1 VTTNPWLDIP
11 LADYEAHMALPQVA
25 QASLLADIFGTLL
38 REQIPASVAVL
49 GCAGGNGFERIDPAA
64 TERVVG
70 VDINPSYV
78 RELRLRF
85 QGCFGWL
92 DAICV
97 DLDGEGPRCAPVE
110 LAYAA
115 LLFEY
120 VEVPVVLARLAV
132 LVVPGGVLGTVVQ
145 LPNPTVPVVTPSPY
159 TSLGALSE
167 RLRLVPP
174 DQLRAWALRVGFCEC
189 RRRELTAAGGK
200 RFCAQVF
207 RRESIGEEEP
217 WTTT

>member
-1 VTTNPWLDIP
+1 MTNPWLGIP
-11 LADYEAHMALPQVA
+11 LADYEEHMALPQVA
-25 QASLLADIFGTLL
+25 QASFLADIFGTLL

-49 GCAGGNGFERIDPAA
+49 GCAGGGGFERIDPAA

-70 VDINPSYV
+70 VDINPTYL
-78 RELRLRF
+78 RELRSRF
-85 QGCFGWL
+85 QGRFGWL
-92 DAICV
+92 ETICGDLEGETVRFESV
-97 DLDGEGPRCAPVE
+97 D

-120 VEVPVVLARLAV
+120 VEVPAVLARLSR

-145 LPNPTVPVVTPSPY
+145 LPDPSVPVVTPSPY
-159 TSLGALSE
+159 TSLRALSE

-174 DQLRAWALRVGFCEC
+174 DQLRAWALRVGFCE
-189 RRRELTAAGGK
+189 RARRELTAAGGR

-207 RRESIGEEEP
+207 RRESSGEEEP

>member
-1 VTTNPWLDIP
+1 MTTNPWLSVP

-25 QASLLADIFGTLL
+25 QASLLADVFATLL
-38 REQIPASVAVL
+38 REQTPASVAVL
-49 GCAGGNGFERIDPAA
+49 GCAAGNGFERIDPAV

-70 VDINPSYV
+70 VDINPSYLH
-78 RELRLRF
+78 ELRSRF
-85 QGCFGWL
+85 QGRFGWL
-92 DAICV
+92 EAICA
-97 DLDGEGPRCAPVE
+97 DLDGEAVRCEPVE

-120 VEVPVVLARLAV
+120 VAVPLVLARLAV
-132 LVVPGGVLGTVVQ
+132 LVVAGGVLGTVVQ
-145 LPNPTVPVVTPSPY
+145 LPDPAVPVVTPSPY
-159 TSLGALSE
+159 ASLGALSA

-174 DQLRAWALRVGFCEC
+174 DQLRALALRVGFCE
-189 RRRELTAAGGK
+189 RGRRELTAAGGK

-217 WTTT
+217 WAAG